1 MSVIDKVMVGE
12 SLVGEGN
19 EIAHIDLILGPRGS
33 AVEEAFTNALANN
46 KMGFT
51 TLLALLEP
59 NLQCRPNTIIFNKVT
74 IKDTHQAVQMFGPA
88 QFAVAR
94 AIQDSVADGIIPRH
108 LAEDLY
114 VCVGVFIHWDA
125 TDDAKIQEFNYQATR
140 EALWRAVK
148 GAPTAREATEYRD
161 QVEHPFSAQTPRPI
175 EQSPAAT
182 EPGHLQQSQAPIT
195 QPPATQQTHDTLKP
209 SVTATM
215 SPHAALKPD
224 VEHTMAHPQPAAR
237 DRWTSREADD
247 EVLRTALV
255 PSVTATLPSG
265 AATRIEPS
273 AYSTGSDVAQRAA
286 ALAAE
291 IARAE
296 AAREQERLREVRV
309 LEEAERARALEAE
322 RAAAAT
328 AAREAAIRAE
338 ERRRAELETAQA
350 AERQRAEAAEA
361 QRIEEQRRAELAAQA
376 RAEEQRRAAIA
387 AEGEARAIAAARA
400 AEEER
405 ARQEAARRA
414 AIASEAEARAV
425 AAERSAARYQDAVVE
440 SRGFAGSSAMP
451 PAMPLPSGGPP
462 IQPIEVVQG
471 LLVHKIPT
479 EMKTETTEHV
489 EVRIGGKD
497 VEGLMRDLIG
507 RGALSVNNL
516 PIVETMTVALD
527 GPAGA
532 FDIVPRSQAT
542 QFVQPS
548 TSVLEAFGGNPFASW
563 EWDVTP
569 RTAGNHQLRVRVSA
583 TVHDSRNT
591 ATTIA
596 LPDRVFPIDVR
607 VDYGRSAGRF
617 LLRALVWAALTIGA
631 ALLGIYTQ
639 EIWWPELQEVLGLRP

>member
-1 MSVIDKVMVGE
+1 MVGE

-19 EIAHIDLILGPRGS
+19 EIAHIDLMLGPRGS

-108 LAEDLY
+108 LAEDIY

-125 TDDAKIQEFNYQATR
+125 KDDAKIQEFNYQATR

-161 QVEHPFSAQTPRPI
+161 QVTHPFSAP
-175 EQSPAAT
+175 
-182 EPGHLQQSQAPIT
+182 APIAT
-195 QPPATQQTHDTLKP
+195 GQPPATAAEPVRVEQPPVAATQPVAKAPAPHDALRP
-209 SVTATM
+209 SIAATM
-215 SPHAALKPD
+215 PPHAVLKPD
-224 VEHTMAHPQPAAR
+224 VEHTIAHTPPAAGE
-237 DRWTSREADD
+237 RWTAQGSE
-247 EVLRTALV
+247 EKPLRSALV
-255 PSVTATLPSG
+255 PSVTATLASG
-265 AATRIEPS
+265 AATRIDATPS
-273 AYSTGSDVAQRAA
+273 ATESDYEQRAA
-286 ALAAE
+286 ALAAD

-296 AAREQERLREVRV
+296 AVREKARLLEVQALEQ
-309 LEEAERARALEAE
+309 AERGRVAEVE
-322 RAAAAT
+322 RAAAAA
-328 AAREAAIRAE
+328 AAREDAVRAE
-338 ERRRAELETAQA
+338 ERRRAELQAAQA
-350 AERQRAEAAEA
+350 AERERIAAAEAERLERHRRADRAEAEARAE
-361 QRIEEQRRAELAAQA
+361 QQRRSELAAEA
-376 RAEEQRRAAIA
+376 
-387 AEGEARAIAAARA
+387 EARAIATARA
-400 AEEER
+400 EEMR
-405 ARQEAARRA
+405 AREDVARRSM
-414 AIASEAEARAV
+414 IASEAEAQAIATR
-425 AAERSAARYQDAVVE
+425 RSAPNYADAVLE
-440 SRGFAGSSAMP
+440 SRGFAGSPAMP
-451 PAMPLPSGGPP
+451 PAMPSPSVAPL
-462 IQPIEVVQG
+462 QPIEVVQG

-489 EVRIGGKD
+489 EVRVGGKD
-497 VEGLMRDLIG
+497 VEGLLKDLAG
-507 RGALSVNNL
+507 RGELKQYNL
-516 PIVETMTVALD
+516 PIVETMTVTLD

-532 FDIVPRSQAT
+532 FDIVPRSQVT
-542 QFVQPS
+542 QFVRPN
-548 TSVLEAFGGNPFASW
+548 TSILEAFGANPFASW

-569 RTAGNHQLRVRVSA
+569 RTAGSQQLRVRVSA
-583 TVHDSRNT
+583 TVHDSRNA
-591 ATTIA
+591 ATSIA

-617 LLRALVWAALTIGA
+617 LTRALLWAALTIGA